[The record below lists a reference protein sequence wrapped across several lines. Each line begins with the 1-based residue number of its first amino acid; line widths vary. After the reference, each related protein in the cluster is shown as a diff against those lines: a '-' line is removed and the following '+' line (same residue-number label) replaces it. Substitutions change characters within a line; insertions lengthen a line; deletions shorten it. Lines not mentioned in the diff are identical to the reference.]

1 MSVKRKMPKFQKF
14 MSNFFSNMFCTNEA
28 DLLDV
33 GEAEDAEVAC
43 RQEGGGGGRGWR
55 EGEGGM
61 GERI

>member
-1 MSVKRKMPKFQKF
+1 